1 MHNIYPCLDPKLWF
15 NLCLFFQEKIAKATA
30 EIEAAKLSEANFE
43 KARCRLIA
51 FFAIWQ
57 HNQRR
62 ELQGVL
68 VNILGGIR
76 FRFHGLKAHACYSQQ
91 DSEIANSTNK
101 LAQSL
106 NDFKFQ
112 LVSRLSLHGLFN
124 LESRYEL
131 CSEYAFGHS
140 LPIKDTL
147 NGTSLAEL
155 TSTSCYHVIVT
166 LNKSYRV
173 VTNFRI
179 CERL

>member
-1 MHNIYPCLDPKLWF
+1 MHYIQPCLDPKLWF

-76 FRFHGLKAHACYSQQ
+76 FRFHGFMDATVGKIPRQQTQPTNWLKA
-91 DSEIANSTNK
+91 
-101 LAQSL
+101 
-106 NDFKFQ
+106 
-112 LVSRLSLHGLFN
+112 
-124 LESRYEL
+124 
-131 CSEYAFGHS
+131 
-140 LPIKDTL
+140 
-147 NGTSLAEL
+147 
-155 TSTSCYHVIVT
+155 
-166 LNKSYRV
+166 
-173 VTNFRI
+173 
-179 CERL
+179 